1 MVYLVARLFCGVRTV
16 LSFYG
21 LRRHPPVF
29 FSREQARFLVSL
41 RSRSPLALSERD
53 HLFTGRCD
61 LVIPPLSR
69 DLPRSP
75 SNSRRK
81 SAHRRRRRMKKA
93 AALLESNDLA
103 RECPWTVKV
112 KKRWK
117 RRTERQRDHDE
128 VVKSVGRLKIIQ
140 GSALRADAL
149 TTLTC
154 SHSSAYTM
162 SL

>member
-1 MVYLVARLFCGVRTV
+1 MLDAREKHPVERTIPPQKRKREVEKARRRRCPIDAHTRISRGYTYKSSDTPPVMVYLVARLFCGVRTV

-29 FSREQARFLVSL
+29 FPREQARFLVSL
-41 RSRSPLALSERD
+41 RSRSPPALSERD

-75 SNSRRK
+75 LNSGRK
-81 SAHRRRRRMKKA
+81 SAHRRRRMKKA

-103 RECPWTVKV
+103 ESAR
-112 KKRWK
+112 
-117 RRTERQRDHDE
+117 
-128 VVKSVGRLKIIQ
+128 GR
-140 GSALRADAL
+140 
-149 TTLTC
+149 
-154 SHSSAYTM
+154 
-162 SL
+162 